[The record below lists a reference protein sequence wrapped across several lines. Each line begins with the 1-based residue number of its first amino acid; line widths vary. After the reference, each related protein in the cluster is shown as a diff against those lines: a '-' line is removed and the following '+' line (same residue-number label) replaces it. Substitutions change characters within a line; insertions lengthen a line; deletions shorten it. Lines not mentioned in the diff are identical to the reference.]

1 MKKRL
6 FFNSSNWKVRDNT
19 KVVSL
24 YVKRV
29 FEKLSITAMYY
40 VLNKCDPCVYFTF
53 VQAYKVEGGF
63 MCLSKKVSGEATLF
77 GL

>member
-1 MKKRL
+1 MNKGS
-6 FFNSSNWKVRDNT
+6 FFNSYTWKVRDNT

-24 YVKRV
+24 YVKWV
-29 FEKLSITAMYY
+29 FEDLSLTAVSY

-63 MCLSKKVSGEATLF
+63 M
-77 GL
+77 